1 MTYEEKLENVT
12 KNIARSLESFK
23 GTSIEEKARYIA
35 DEIKAARLIKEGE
48 VPVHRPQVVF
58 NKQENADPVSASL
71 EARDDLKARL
81 KSAERMGDTRELMSI
96 VADASEMALRYGS
109 LRCDF
114 EDIAAEADDYT
125 HDYD

>member
-1 MTYEEKLENVT
+1 MSI
-12 KNIARSLESFK
+12 NIARSLESFQ
-23 GTSIEEKARYIA
+23 GTNIEEKARYIA
-35 DEIKAARLIKEGE
+35 NEIQAAKLVKEGE
-48 VPVHRPQVVF
+48 IPAYRPQVVF
-58 NKQENADPVSASL
+58 NKQESADPVLVAL

-81 KSAERMGDTRELMSI
+81 KSAERIGDTRELMSI
-96 VADASEMALRYGS
+96 VADASEMALKYGS